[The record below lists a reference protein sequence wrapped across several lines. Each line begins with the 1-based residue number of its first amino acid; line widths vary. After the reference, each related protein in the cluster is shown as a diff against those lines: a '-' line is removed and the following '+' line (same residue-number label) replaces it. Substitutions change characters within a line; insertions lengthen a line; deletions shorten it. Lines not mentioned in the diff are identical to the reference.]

1 MGGGF
6 GSANS
11 ERLPYPGAVNGL
23 LLCNLGTPDDPS
35 PGAVRRYLR
44 EFLAD
49 PRVLDINAI
58 GRWLLLNL
66 VILPTRPK
74 KSAAAYRKIWGE
86 RGSPL
91 LWHSQDLVAAVRQ
104 RLGDGWAVE
113 LGMRYQ
119 KPSIASAMQA
129 LRAAGV
135 DRIVFFPL
143 YPQYSA
149 SSTGSSIDE
158 AFRVASRPWVTPTLS
173 FIEPFYDDPGFI
185 RAFAER
191 GAPILA
197 SEKPDHVLFSFHG
210 LPERHMHKADDTGR
224 HCLASAGCCDAIV
237 PANRHCYR
245 AQCFATARA
254 LAARLGL
261 LPGAWS
267 VSFQSRLGRTPWI
280 RPHTDRVL
288 PELAAQGKKRVVV
301 FSPAFVADC
310 LETLEEIGMRAK
322 HDFLAAGGES
332 LALVPSLNATPAWVD
347 AVVGLVQRQAER
359 FGAAPALNAVAPAR
373 GAAGA
378 HG

>member
-1 MGGGF
+1 L
-6 GSANS
+6 GSANGA
-11 ERLPYPGAVNGL
+11 LVPYPRAVNGL
-23 LLCNLGTPDDPS
+23 VLCNLGTPDDPS

-66 VILPTRPK
+66 IILPTRPK
-74 KSAAAYRKIWGE
+74 KSAAAYQKIWGE

-104 RLGDGWAVE
+104 RLGAGWAVE
-113 LGMRYQ
+113 LAMRYQ
-119 KPSIASAMQA
+119 KPSIASAMEA

-158 AFRVASRPWVTPTLS
+158 AFRVASLPWVTPTLS
-173 FIEPFYDDPGFI
+173 FVEPFYDDPGFI
-185 RAFAER
+185 RAFADR
-191 GAPILA
+191 GAPILS

-224 HCLASAGCCDAIV
+224 HCLASAGCCDAIG

-261 LPGAWS
+261 PAETWS
-267 VSFQSRLGRTPWI
+267 ISFQSRLGRTPWI

-288 PELAAQGKKRVVV
+288 PELVAQGKKRVVV
-301 FSPAFVADC
+301 FCPAFVADC
-310 LETLEEIGMRAK
+310 LETLEEIGIRAK
-322 HDFLAAGGES
+322 RDFLSAGGES
-332 LALVPSLNATPAWVD
+332 LTLVPSLNATPAWVD
-347 AVVGLVQRQAER
+347 AVVGLVRRQAER
-359 FGAAPALNAVAPAR
+359 FGVVEPPSAVAPAR
-373 GAAGA
+373 GAASG